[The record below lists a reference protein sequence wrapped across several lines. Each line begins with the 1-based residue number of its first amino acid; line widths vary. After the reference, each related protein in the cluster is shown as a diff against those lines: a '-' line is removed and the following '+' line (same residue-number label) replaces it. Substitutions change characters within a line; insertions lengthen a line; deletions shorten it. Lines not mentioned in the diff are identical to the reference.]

1 MAATTTLAYAD
12 PSPINTTTTPPGA
25 KATTTTATSTTTASS
40 SGCGCCSPCADGH
53 LAALFSTG
61 GLCPGSIDNSSQV
74 YLAATIEFTPIS
86 PHTLAGFCLPSG
98 PTFIGD
104 LTYLNTATGCFNVEY
119 ITKLSSCTGSNSGPL
134 QGSNGYFFYKT
145 ASAPYIQVNVWL
157 YQYFCGCNSGLSYM
171 PNSYN
176 GLIMMGYPD
185 NLSTV
190 GGNEKLEYV
199 SHSCS
204 PFSLTMKGT
213 AIKMGYGSLTPVAT
227 YTITFE
233 QAVTPYL
240 TPNPSAQRLELP
252 CVNQSAIPI
261 DRAECNCPDKWVY
274 GCEIYGKCRTN
285 VDQGDGLP
293 VCRLC
298 DKYEEA

>member
-12 PSPINTTTTPPGA
+12 ASPINTTSTPPGA
-25 KATTTTATSTTTASS
+25 TVTTTTSTTTTTASS
-40 SGCGCCSPCADGH
+40 SGCGCCSPCAAGY
-53 LAALFSTG
+53 LAPLFSTG
-61 GLCPGSIDNSSQV
+61 GLCAGAIDNTQPV
-74 YLAATIEFTPIS
+74 YLAATVEFTPIS
-86 PHTLAGFCLPSG
+86 PHTLAGYCLPSG

-104 LTYLNTATGCFNVEY
+104 LTFESGNCDRVEY
-119 ITKLSSCTGSNSGPL
+119 ITKLASCSGTNSGPL
-134 QGSNGYFFYKT
+134 VTVNGYTFYKKT
-145 ASAPYIQVNVWL
+145 SSPYIGTFLWL
-157 YQYFCGCNSGLSYM
+157 YQYFCGCNSGISLFPEKNNALLM
-171 PNSYN
+171 
-176 GLIMMGYPD
+176 LGYPD
-185 NLSTV
+185 NLSSSY
-190 GGNEKLEYV
+190 GNGELEYV

-213 AIKMGYGSLTPVAT
+213 AVKTGYGSLTPVAT

-240 TPNPSAQRLELP
+240 TPNPTAKRLELP
-252 CVNQSAIPI
+252 CIHQSAIPI
-261 DRAECNCPDKWVY
+261 DRAECNCPDKWIY
-274 GCEIYGKCRTN
+274 GCDIYGQCRTN